1 MSRNNSHNRMP
12 VILVID
18 DNPQMVSLIQE
29 MVELAGYDTEVAFS
43 GLEGL
48 DKAQEGMPDLILVD
62 LMMPEMDGWQVYHQ
76 LREFSSIPVIFVTA
90 YDTPQNKAKALEIG
104 AEGFIGKDLTPMQL
118 AQHIQF
124 VLEDGYR
131 SPREEY
137 LH

>member
-1 MSRNNSHNRMP
+1 MP

-18 DNPQMVSLIQE
+18 DNPQMAKLIQE
-29 MVELAGYDTEVAFS
+29 MVQLAGYQTEVAFS

-48 DKAQEGMPDLILVD
+48 DKVREGMPDLILVD
-62 LMMPEMDGWQVYHQ
+62 LMMPDLDGWEVYHQ

-90 YDTPQNKAKALEIG
+90 YDTPKNEAKALEIG

-118 AQHIQF
+118 VQHIQF
-124 VLEDGYR
+124 VLEGQ
-131 SPREEY
+131 SKPSAPEY

>member
-1 MSRNNSHNRMP
+1 MP

-18 DNPQMVSLIQE
+18 DNPQMANLIQE
-29 MVELAGYDTEVAFS
+29 MVQLAGYQTEMAFS

-48 DKAQEGMPDLILVD
+48 DKAREGMPDLILVD
-62 LMMPEMDGWQVYHQ
+62 LMMPEMDGWEVYHQ

-90 YDTPQNKAKALEIG
+90 YDTPKNEAKALEMG

-118 AQHIQF
+118 VQHIQF
-124 VLEDGYR
+124 VLEGQTKPSTQD
-131 SPREEY
+131 Y

>member
-1 MSRNNSHNRMP
+1 MP

-18 DNPQMVSLIQE
+18 DNPQMAKLIQE
-29 MVELAGYDTEVAFS
+29 MVQLAGYQTEVAFS

-48 DKAQEGMPDLILVD
+48 DKAREGMPDLILVD
-62 LMMPEMDGWQVYHQ
+62 LMMPDLDGWEVYHQ

-90 YDTPQNKAKALEIG
+90 YDTPKNEAKALEMG

-118 AQHIQF
+118 VQQIQF
-124 VLEDGYR
+124 VLEGQSKPSTQD
-131 SPREEY
+131 Y

>member
-1 MSRNNSHNRMP
+1 MP

-18 DNPQMVSLIQE
+18 DNPKMAELIQD
-29 MVELAGYDTEVAFS
+29 MIELAGYNTEVAFS

-48 DKAQEGMPDLILVD
+48 DKAREGMPDLILVD
-62 LMMPEMDGWQVYHQ
+62 LMMPDLDGWEVYHQ

-90 YDTPQNKAKALEIG
+90 YDTPHNKEKALRLG

-118 AQHIQF
+118 VQHIQF
-124 VLEDGYR
+124 VLEGDYR
-131 SPREEY
+131 PQRKEY

>member
-1 MSRNNSHNRMP
+1 MP

-18 DNPQMVSLIQE
+18 DNPQMAKLIQE
-29 MVELAGYDTEVAFS
+29 MVQLAGYQTEVAFS

-48 DKAQEGMPDLILVD
+48 DKAREGMPDLILVD
-62 LMMPEMDGWQVYHQ
+62 LMMPDMDGWEVYHQ

-90 YDTPQNKAKALEIG
+90 YDTPKNEARALQMG

-118 AQHIQF
+118 VQHIQF
-124 VLEDGYR
+124 VLEGQSR
-131 SPREEY
+131 PSTQEY

>member
-1 MSRNNSHNRMP
+1 VP

-18 DNPQMVSLIQE
+18 DNPQMANLIQE
-29 MVELAGYDTEVAFS
+29 MVQLAGYQTEMAFS

-48 DKAQEGMPDLILVD
+48 DKAREGMPDLILVD
-62 LMMPEMDGWQVYHQ
+62 LMMPEMDGWEVYHQ

-90 YDTPQNKAKALEIG
+90 YDTPKNEAKALEMG

-118 AQHIQF
+118 VQHIQF
-124 VLEDGYR
+124 VLEGQTKPSTQD
-131 SPREEY
+131 Y

>member
-1 MSRNNSHNRMP
+1 VP

-18 DNPQMVSLIQE
+18 DNPQVAALIQE
-29 MVELAGYDTEVAFS
+29 MVQLAGYQTEMAFS

-48 DKAQEGMPDLILVD
+48 DKAREGMPDLILVD
-62 LMMPEMDGWQVYHQ
+62 LMMPEMDGWEVYHQ

-90 YDTPQNKAKALEIG
+90 YDTPKNEAKALEMG

-118 AQHIQF
+118 VQHIQF
-124 VLEDGYR
+124 VLEGQTKPSTQD
-131 SPREEY
+131 Y